1 LSAHRSESKAN
12 RICRLLDIRY
22 PIFLGGMAHVSRAPL
37 VAAVSDAGGLGI
49 VGSGG
54 MSAEILAE
62 QIALVREKTNQPF
75 GVNLML
81 MDPNIDEQVAVVVRE
96 RVPVVTT
103 GAGNPAKYLD
113 QLRSAD
119 IKVFP
124 VVPVTALARRMERA
138 GVDGIIAEGTESG
151 GHVGEVTTMVL
162 VPQVVDAV
170 SVPVVAAGGIADG
183 RGLAAALALGAEG
196 VQSGTVFLASAEAPV
211 HDNYKQ
217 AILNANDRST
227 LVTGRDI
234 GAPVRAI
241 ANKMTKE
248 FARYEKEGRP
258 LEEFEHLAV
267 GGLCRAVYEGDV
279 DTGSLMAGQISGLIR
294 EIKPVQTIIQDMV
307 RTAAGLLQEGA
318 LDLDDGRQ

>member
-1 LSAHRSESKAN
+1 MSTHRSESKAN
-12 RICRLLDIRY
+12 RICRMLDIRY

-37 VAAVSDAGGLGI
+37 VTAVSDAGGLGI
-49 VGSGG
+49 IGSGG
-54 MSAEILAE
+54 MSAEMLAE

-103 GAGNPAKYLD
+103 GAGNPAKHLD
-113 QLRSAD
+113 QLRSAG

-124 VVPVTALARRMERA
+124 VVPATALARRMERA
-138 GVDGIIAEGTESG
+138 GVEGIIAEGTESG

-196 VQSGTVFLASAEAPV
+196 VQLGTVFVASAEAPV
-211 HDNYKQ
+211 HDNFKQ

-279 DTGSLMAGQISGLIR
+279 DTGSLMAGQIAGLIG

-318 LDLDDGRQ
+318 LD

>member
-1 LSAHRSESKAN
+1 MSTHRSESKAN
-12 RICRLLDIRY
+12 RICRMLDIRY

-37 VAAVSDAGGLGI
+37 VTAVSDAGGLGI
-49 VGSGG
+49 IGSGG
-54 MSAEILAE
+54 MSAEMLAE

-103 GAGNPAKYLD
+103 GAGNPAKHLD
-113 QLRSAD
+113 QLRSAG

-124 VVPVTALARRMERA
+124 VVPATALARRMERA
-138 GVDGIIAEGTESG
+138 GVEGIIAEGTESG

-196 VQSGTVFLASAEAPV
+196 VQLGTVLLASAEAPV

-279 DTGSLMAGQISGLIR
+279 DTGSLMAGQIAGLIG

-318 LDLDDGRQ
+318 LD

>member
-1 LSAHRSESKAN
+1 MSAHRSESKAN

>member
-1 LSAHRSESKAN
+1 MSTHRSESKAN
-12 RICRLLDIRY
+12 RICRMLDIRY

-37 VAAVSDAGGLGI
+37 VTAVSDAGGLGI
-49 VGSGG
+49 IGSGG
-54 MSAEILAE
+54 MSAEMLAE

-103 GAGNPAKYLD
+103 GAGNPAKHLD
-113 QLRSAD
+113 QLRSAG

-196 VQSGTVFLASAEAPV
+196 VQIGTVFLASAEAPV

-279 DTGSLMAGQISGLIR
+279 DTGSLMAGQIAGLIG

-318 LDLDDGRQ
+318 LD

>member
-1 LSAHRSESKAN
+1 MSAHKSESKAN
-12 RICRLLDIRY
+12 RICQLLDIRY

-37 VAAVSDAGGLGI
+37 VTAVSDAGGLGI
-49 VGSGG
+49 IGSGG
-54 MSAEILAE
+54 MSAETLAE

-81 MDPNIDEQVAVVVRE
+81 IDPNIDEQVTVVVRE

-103 GAGNPAKYLD
+103 GAGNPAKHLD

-183 RGLAAALALGAEG
+183 RGLAAALALGAEA
-196 VQSGTVFLASAEAPV
+196 VQIGTVFLASAEAPV

-227 LVTGRDI
+227 VVTGRDI

-267 GGLCRAVYEGDV
+267 GGLCRAVYEGDI
-279 DTGSLMAGQISGLIR
+279 DTGSLMAGQISGLIG

-318 LDLDDGRQ
+318 LD

>member
-1 LSAHRSESKAN
+1 M
-12 RICRLLDIRY
+12 LDIRY

-37 VAAVSDAGGLGI
+37 VTAVSDAGGLGI
-49 VGSGG
+49 IGSGG
-54 MSAEILAE
+54 MSAEMLAE

-103 GAGNPAKYLD
+103 GAGNPAKHLD
-113 QLRSAD
+113 QLRSAG

-124 VVPVTALARRMERA
+124 VVPATALARRMERA
-138 GVDGIIAEGTESG
+138 GVEGIIAEGTESG

-196 VQSGTVFLASAEAPV
+196 VQLGTVFVASAEAPV
-211 HDNYKQ
+211 HDNFKQ

-279 DTGSLMAGQISGLIR
+279 DTGSLMAGQIAGLIG

-318 LDLDDGRQ
+318 LD